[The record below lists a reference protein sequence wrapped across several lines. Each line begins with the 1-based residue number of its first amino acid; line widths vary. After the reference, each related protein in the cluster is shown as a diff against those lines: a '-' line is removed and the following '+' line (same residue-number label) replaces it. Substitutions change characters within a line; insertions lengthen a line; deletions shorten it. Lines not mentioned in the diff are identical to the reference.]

1 MHGQTVNEYRVKAAF
16 LYNFAKF
23 VEWPAHGAKGPG
35 DAIAICVLGKNPFGD
50 ALAEAVN
57 GKTIE
62 NTPFIVRQL
71 ADVQEAGACRILFIS
86 SSERKNF
93 HAILS
98 GLRTAHVLTVG
109 EADNFTAEGGIV
121 TFKVEDGSVRIQI
134 NPDAAAEAKLHIS
147 SKLLSL
153 AQIVSR

>member
-1 MHGQTVNEYRVKAAF
+1 MA
-16 LYNFAKF
+16 
-23 VEWPAHGAKGPG
+23 GARLEGFRGPHR
-35 DAIAICVLGKNPFGD
+35 DLCAGKNPFGS
-50 ALAEAVN
+50 ALTEAVS

-62 NTPFIVRQL
+62 NRPFIIRQL
-71 ADVQEAGACRILFIS
+71 ADVQEAGACRILFIG

-93 HAILS
+93 RAILA
-98 GLRTAHVLTVG
+98 GLRTSHILTVG

-134 NPDAAAEAKLHIS
+134 NPDAAADANLHIS